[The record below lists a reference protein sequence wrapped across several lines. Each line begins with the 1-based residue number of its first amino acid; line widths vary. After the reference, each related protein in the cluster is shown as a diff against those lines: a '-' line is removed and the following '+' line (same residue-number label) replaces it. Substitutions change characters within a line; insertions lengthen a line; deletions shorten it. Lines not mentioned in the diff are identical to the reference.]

1 METTEVPA
9 AGSARAAGVA
19 AGAGG
24 GEARFAAAAGPAATA
39 SWLVFSVL
47 FIKFPLFMGQFYHSS
62 EKATAP
68 GNGLAQHP
76 FLFTGEWDAQLSG
89 HPG

>member
-1 METTEVPA
+1 
-9 AGSARAAGVA
+9 
-19 AGAGG
+19 
-24 GEARFAAAAGPAATA
+24 
-39 SWLVFSVL
+39 VFSVL